1 MPPKRRRVRTKQ
13 VEPFVH
19 PALEEEEAAA
29 PDITLEQAK
38 NRIKELEEQL
48 RVMSLQNHQGNNSV
62 LVNQTLDPSKVRS
75 KSAVDSPRVK
85 KTRRGSSNVLKKDQN
100 AGCSCSGDCGSKR
113 CGCVKKDK
121 SCSEFCRCTDLCKN
135 QVDRASEDEDDEDKE
150 NVQTR
155 KKETKKKV
163 EKNPAPNERVTR
175 NRQVKMMNEDSSSDG
190 TPIRPS
196 KPKSLFNTPEPENRS
211 YSSETSPE
219 EESIIN
225 PMKPRHQLPRSPPN
239 KSMNTLNNSEL
250 GLDVTVENRSP
261 SPNVSST
268 NTIVNET
275 NTSLQVNSCKLE
287 VPSPASNPMKPRHK
301 LAHSPIAG
309 PSSDRT
315 TRSKSKSPNLKKN
328 TSGYDDDDVFL
339 SVSMADSSKPI
350 VSPTPP
356 PDIFKE
362 KVDWDQHQSNLVEC
376 RKCHRKFFAYRID
389 THERSCKKI

>member
-1 MPPKRRRVRTKQ
+1 MPPKRRVRTKQ
-13 VEPFVH
+13 VEPFIH
-19 PALEEEEAAA
+19 PALEEEQAAA

-62 LVNQTLDPSKVRS
+62 LVNQTLDSSKVRS

-85 KTRRGSSNVLKKDQN
+85 KTRRGSSSVLKKDQN

-121 SCSEFCRCTDLCKN
+121 SCNEFCKCTDLCKN
-135 QVDRASEDEDDEDKE
+135 QVDRASEDEDEDDEDKE

-163 EKNPAPNERVTR
+163 EKNPTPKERVTR

-190 TPIRPS
+190 TPLQPP

-219 EESIIN
+219 EERIIN
-225 PMKPRHQLPRSPPN
+225 PMKPRHQLQRSPPN
-239 KSMNTLNNSEL
+239 KSMNTLNSSEE
-250 GLDVTVENRSP
+250 LDVTVRNRSP
-261 SPNVSST
+261 SPNVSS
-268 NTIVNET
+268 
-275 NTSLQVNSCKLE
+275 TSLQVNSCKLE
-287 VPSPASNPMKPRHK
+287 VPSPPSNPMKPRHK
-301 LAHSPIAG
+301 LARSPIAG
-309 PSSDRT
+309 PSSDHT
-315 TRSKSKSPNLKKN
+315 TRSKSKSPNLQKN
-328 TSGYDDDDVFL
+328 SSGYDDVDVFL

-356 PDIFKE
+356 PGK
-362 KVDWDQHQSNLVEC
+362 Q
-376 RKCHRKFFAYRID
+376 
-389 THERSCKKI
+389 